1 MLLGDRI
8 LVVDDSRFMLE
19 VLGRVLGPHCSK
31 VFSASSYRAALQELE
46 QNPGIGTI
54 ICDVILPDGNGF
66 QLLEQLASG
75 PKSMPKLLLITAHW
89 VEDDRQRALSLGAI
103 GYLPKPISL
112 RDIRTALAMP
122 ASPRPRDPRHRT
134 LAKAWIVDPE
144 RRERLLSLGIHDI
157 SATGALLDTTGPLP
171 VGTKLEF
178 EIIYSEDQVV
188 RARGTVVRVQE
199 PSWLD
204 VGGAGIHF
212 EWVES
217 LQRLNELI
225 RRHDLIPAHA

>member
-1 MLLGDRI
+1 MVLEDRI
-8 LVVDDSRFMLE
+8 LVVDDSRLMLE

-31 VFSASSYRAALQELE
+31 MFFAGSYRDALQELE
-46 QNPGIGTI
+46 QNPGIGTV

-75 PKSMPKLLLITAHW
+75 SKPMPKFLLITARSSEH
-89 VEDDRQRALSLGAI
+89 DRQRALSLGAV
-103 GYLPKPISL
+103 GYLPKPVSL
-112 RDIRTALAMP
+112 RDIRTALLMP
-122 ASPRPRDPRHRT
+122 ANPKTRDSRHRT

-144 RRERLLSLGIHDI
+144 WRERLLCLGIHDI

-178 EIIYSEDQVV
+178 EIVYDEDPAV
-188 RARGTVVRVQE
+188 RAKGTVVRVQE

-204 VGGAGIHF
+204 AGGAAVRF
-212 EWVES
+212 DWVES
-217 LQRLNELI
+217 RQRLNQLI
-225 RRHDLIPAHA
+225 RRNDQTPGRA

>member
-19 VLGRVLGPHCSK
+19 VLGQVLGPHCSK

-46 QNPGIGTI
+46 QNPGIGTV

-66 QLLEQLASG
+66 QLLEQLASE
-75 PKSMPKLLLITAHW
+75 PKPMPKLLLITAHW
-89 VEDDRQRALSLGAI
+89 VEGDRQRALSLGAI
-103 GYLPKPISL
+103 GYLQKPVSL
-112 RDIRTALAMP
+112 RDIRTALWMP
-122 ASPRPRDPRHRT
+122 ASSKPRGSRHRT
-134 LAKAWIVDPE
+134 FAKAWIVDPE
-144 RRERLLSLGIHDI
+144 RRERLLSLGIHDV

-178 EIIYSEDQVV
+178 EIVYNKDEAV
-188 RARGTVVRVQE
+188 RAKGTVVRVQE

-204 VGGAGIHF
+204 MGGAGVHF
-212 EWVES
+212 DWVES
-217 LQRLNELI
+217 LQRLNNLI
-225 RRHDLIPAHA
+225 RRHDRILAYG